1 MKYKITLIPGD
12 GIGPEVTE
20 AARRCVDALGLD
32 IEWEIKKAGEPALK
46 EKGELLPQDTL
57 DSIRKNKVALKGPI
71 ITPVGGG
78 FRSINVALRQTL
90 DLFACLRPAK
100 SFEGIPQ
107 AKEGVDIV
115 VIRENIEDLYAGIEF
130 DKDDGK
136 TYELIEWIEKIKGKK
151 IRKDSAISLKP
162 ISYEGSLR
170 ICEFAFRW
178 AEKNKRKKVSCVHKA
193 NIMKATDGLF
203 LNTFYEVAKKF
214 PHIEAE
220 DVIVDNLCMQLV
232 KNPQKFDI
240 LVLPNLYGDIVSD
253 LCAGLIGGL
262 GVSPGANIGNDCAIF
277 EPVHG
282 AAPKYAG
289 KNKVNPTATILSA
302 VMMLRYLGEEGA
314 ANILEEAVRQ
324 VIKEAKYVTYD
335 LKPTRDDP
343 SSVSTF
349 QMAEAI
355 IEKIKEVKK

>member
-151 IRKDSAISLKP
+151 IRKDSAISLKL